1 MICDYRTVPARRS
14 LRIAFVATTVAR
26 AITTHSTNMAGFTP
40 INARTVSA
48 PTPVANDASKES
60 KTDSGGQKTTRRRQP
75 ARKKAAPPDTESQV
89 TNPKPAPKRISGKG
103 RKRTND
109 PGEEPGSKRR
119 KSGSVE
125 LNMPIT
131 KNGVK
136 ASEAKYSKDVTG
148 SNIAGTSSTDAEM
161 ISLASKSKLDGFR
174 YSTNTA
180 AEANTHGSKLTTSH
194 RVYMPQTSMDSVSDG
209 QKI

>member
-1 MICDYRTVPARRS
+1 
-14 LRIAFVATTVAR
+14 
-26 AITTHSTNMAGFTP
+26 MAGFTP

-48 PTPVANDASKES
+48 PIPVANDASKES
-60 KTDSGGQKTTRRRQP
+60 RTDAGGQKTTRRREP
-75 ARKKAAPPDTESQV
+75 ARKKAVAPPPPPPDTESQV

-103 RKRTND
+103 RKHTND

-131 KNGVK
+131 KTGVK
-136 ASEAKYSKDVTG
+136 ASETKNPNDITG
-148 SNIAGTSSTDAEM
+148 SDIAGTSSTDAEM

-174 YSTNTA
+174 YSTNTV
-180 AEANTHGSKLTTSH
+180 AEANTHGSKSTTSH
-194 RVYMPQTSMDSVSDG
+194 RVYMPQTSMDNVSNAQQG
-209 QKI
+209 RACQLVCERQAARVPLLWKWLRIAGLT

>member
-1 MICDYRTVPARRS
+1 MISDYRTVPARRS

-60 KTDSGGQKTTRRRQP
+60 KTDAGGQKTTRRRQP

-148 SNIAGTSSTDAEM
+148 SNIAGTSSTDDDIAGLQVQARWLPLQYQHSSGSQHSWVEVDHVSPC
-161 ISLASKSKLDGFR
+161 IHASDF
-174 YSTNTA
+174 
-180 AEANTHGSKLTTSH
+180 HG
-194 RVYMPQTSMDSVSDG
+194 
-209 QKI
+209 

>member
-1 MICDYRTVPARRS
+1 
-14 LRIAFVATTVAR
+14 LRIAFVATTIAW
-26 AITTHSTNMAGFTP
+26 ALTTHSTDMAGFTP

-60 KTDSGGQKTTRRRQP
+60 RTDAGGQKMTRRRQP
-75 ARKKAAPPDTESQV
+75 ARKKAAPPPDTESQV
-89 TNPKPAPKRISGKG
+89 ISPKPAPKRISGKG

-109 PGEEPGSKRR
+109 PGDELGAKRR
-119 KSGSVE
+119 KSGSTE

-131 KNGVK
+131 KSGVK
-136 ASEAKYSKDVTG
+136 ASEAKYSKDTAG

-174 YSTNTA
+174 YSTNTV
-180 AEANTHGSKLTTSH
+180 AEASTHGSKSTTSH
-194 RVYMPQTSMDSVSDG
+194 RVYMPQTSMDSVSNAQQG
-209 QKI
+209 RACQLACAR